1 MISTNLPDAEWQHA
15 EGLKKV
21 LAVLGD
27 AYGGPRYVGGAVRD
41 TLMGLPVADV
51 DIATALEPM
60 DVIDR
65 LEAGGIK
72 AIPTG
77 IEHGTVTAA
86 IDGKNYEITTLR
98 RDVATDGRRATV
110 AFATDWHEDAARR
123 DFTINA
129 LYADPKS
136 GEMFDYFNGLE
147 DLQERK
153 LRFIGNA
160 NQRIAEDFLRIL
172 RYFRFLAR
180 YGSGQLD
187 ADAIAACAKGAHGL
201 TALSRE
207 RIAQELTRIL
217 SLRDPA
223 LSIELMITH
232 GIFTPFLPELSGTAA
247 NDLQSLIKREQQFAQ
262 IASLPARFLAL
273 LNRDA
278 VAVDKVAARLKLSN
292 KLREGL
298 AQRLIAPSPQP
309 DNVRAMAYHAD
320 IGTARDVVML
330 YGTDSDVP
338 ECLAQLQQ
346 WEIPSLNVKGG
357 DLIKLGLTAGPLI
370 AKTLQAIEAAWIDEG
385 FPDIQRQNELASQ
398 TVHAALSETKNA

>member
-1 MISTNLPDAEWQHA
+1 
-15 EGLKKV
+15 
-21 LAVLGD
+21 
-27 AYGGPRYVGGAVRD
+27 
-41 TLMGLPVADV
+41 
-51 DIATALEPM
+51 
-60 DVIDR
+60 
-65 LEAGGIK
+65 
-72 AIPTG
+72 
-77 IEHGTVTAA
+77 
-86 IDGKNYEITTLR
+86 
-98 RDVATDGRRATV
+98 
-110 AFATDWHEDAARR
+110 
-123 DFTINA
+123 
-129 LYADPKS
+129 
-136 GEMFDYFNGLE
+136 
-147 DLQERK
+147 LQ
-153 LRFIGNA
+153 N
-160 NQRIAEDFLRIL
+160 
-172 RYFRFLAR
+172 
-180 YGSGQLD
+180 
-187 ADAIAACAKGAHGL
+187 
-201 TALSRE
+201 
-207 RIAQELTRIL
+207 
-217 SLRDPA
+217 
-223 LSIELMITH
+223 
-232 GIFTPFLPELSGTAA
+232 
-247 NDLQSLIKREQQFAQ
+247 LIKREQQFAQ

-398 TVHAALSETKNA
+398 TVHAALSETKNG